1 MSTSNNETPL
11 SASGPL
17 AEADLALNTEL
28 ADREAEAFLETS
40 GGQALLSAVDVFLT
54 SPVATPESPLI
65 GNSPGQVSETGYQ
78 LIVQFETGGRAYYE
92 NVYRSAPVWPGY
104 SSGITIGFGFD
115 LGYNTEATYRTAWG
129 SHLSTENFQRMRS
142 AIGFKTTEPNR
153 VEKVEK
159 ARRLVSQFSDIRVP
173 WGTAETVFVD
183 HTLPKFVRVVLTSIP
198 EASALPADCFGA
210 LTSLVFN
217 RGASFDS
224 SGPRYQ
230 EMREVKRAIVN
241 NQWHLVP
248 DALRRMKRL
257 WPTSTGSGG
266 LQARREKE
274 AQLWERGLSANSSL
288 SLSLEAVPSAVM
300 SLDGPFSDAWDST
313 REIADLPVTTE
324 TDWYDS
330 EPERDAQVFGTGS
343 PLDLLAES
351 VSDVRWAHDSIQPDY
366 RHLDYGVS
374 GTFEFNADHMDL
386 LLRANHF
393 NPDVTQQNLLFGL
406 RGCRIADGS
415 DMSEGKTTL
424 RLESVRPDH
433 RNFRCV
439 IGVYHRATRT
449 LSAYVGSTVPNR
461 GGVLHHFNENR
472 NSSTVIQA
480 ECNILPCGMHP
491 HVVGTHGGRYPGCF
505 LQGTSLN
512 NRLRVVVLRT
522 HRDVIYDTGDVWH
535 DWVPHDNIHPA
546 FSANSAVF
554 SSVGCTTVKGSYS
567 NGRHQGPWASFRL
580 AAGLTESGNHEGQ
593 RYTFVLLTG
602 LEALLASRLTLQQAG
617 QDSLKDNLWR
627 LRHGSTGDT
636 VRRLQAGLGI
646 AQPDGSFGAITKGKL
661 VAFQKSRLGWADG
674 VFSPEME
681 EALGIQ
687 VFS

>member
-1 MSTSNNETPL
+1 MSTLHNETPL
-11 SASGPL
+11 AASGPL
-17 AEADLALNTEL
+17 AEADLPLNSEL
-28 ADREAEAFLETS
+28 ADREAEAFLETPR
-40 GGQALLSAVDVFLT
+40 GQTLLSAVDAFLT

-115 LGYNTEATYRTAWG
+115 LGYNTEASYRTAWG

-142 AIGFKTTEPNR
+142 AIRFNTTEPNR
-153 VEKVEK
+153 AEKVEK

-183 HTLPKFVRVVLTSIP
+183 HTMPKFVGVVRTSIP

-224 SGPRYQ
+224 AGPRFQ
-230 EMREVKRAIVN
+230 EMREVKRAIVS

-248 DALRRMKRL
+248 GALRRMKRL

-274 AQLWERGLSANSSL
+274 AQLWERGLSVQSDL
-288 SLSLEAVPSAVM
+288 SPGVSAGASVLM
-300 SLDGPFSDAWDST
+300 SLDGPFSDSWETTSD
-313 REIADLPVTTE
+313 IADLPVTTE

-330 EPERDAQVFGTGS
+330 DPERDALVFGTGG

-374 GTFEFNADHMDL
+374 GTFEFNADNMEL

-393 NPDVTQQNLLFGL
+393 NPDPAQQNLLFGL
-406 RGCRIADGS
+406 RGCSIADGIEVL
-415 DMSEGKTTL
+415 EGQAAL
-424 RLESVRPDH
+424 RLESTRPDH

-461 GGVLHHFNENR
+461 GGVLGHYNTNR
-472 NSSTVIQA
+472 NSPTVIRAQ
-480 ECNILPCGMHP
+480 CNILPCGMHP
-491 HVVGTHGGRYPGCF
+491 HVVGTHGGSYPGCF
-505 LQGTSLN
+505 LQGTSLS
-512 NRLRVVVLRT
+512 NRLRVMVLRT
-522 HRDVIYDTGDVWH
+522 HNDVIYDTGDIWH

-546 FSANSAVF
+546 FSTNSAVF
-554 SSVGCTTVKGSYS
+554 SSVGCTTVKGTYS
-567 NGRHQGPWASFRL
+567 NGRHTGPWKSFRI
-580 AAGLTESGNHEGQ
+580 AAGLTDSGNHDGI

-602 LEALLASRLTLQQAG
+602 LEALLTSRLSSQQAS
-617 QDSLKDNLWR
+617 DDVLKDNLWR
-627 LRHGSTGDT
+627 LRHGSTGEA
-636 VRRLQAGLGI
+636 VSRLQAGLGI
-646 AQPDGSFGAITKGKL
+646 TQPDGSFGAITKGKL

-681 EALGIQ
+681 EALGIE
-687 VFS
+687 VFG